1 MVELPHFVGM
11 DCIGWIGSAERFFG
25 EQEIQLCN
33 ELQWE
38 FMSMKSAVK
47 PHFGVSVMVL
57 K

>member
-38 FMSMKSAVK
+38 FMSMKSALK
-47 PHFGVSVMVL
+47 PYFGGSVMVL